1 MLALSPRL
9 SLHATSVSRPRRTL
23 PVLLARNSAADEAG
37 ATEAGPP
44 AVAEGEEQASAA
56 ARDEEE
62 EDEIEGDD
70 AEADV
75 ADEAEVNEAAEARG
89 AGVCRSSV
97 G

>member
-23 PVLLARNSAADEAG
+23 PVLLARNSAAEAG